1 MIDSI
6 LTNDFFNY
14 SSSYALKFVVTFSKQ
29 TNSKIKTTMKSST
42 CKL

>member
-6 LTNDFFNY
+6 LTNDFFNF
-14 SSSYALKFVVTFSKQ
+14 SSSYALKFVVIFSKQ

-42 CKL
+42 CEL

>member
-29 TNSKIKTTMKSST
+29 TNSKIK
-42 CKL
+42 